1 MQMIQLS
8 DGCWVASDQ
17 IAEVKINA
25 HANSIT
31 VRTKDG
37 IGHSVGAD
45 YGKSV
50 YATADALIAEINAA
64 EAT

>member
-1 MQMIQLS
+1 MKMVQLT

-17 IAEVKINA
+17 IAEVKINDYA
-25 HANSIT
+25 DRIC

-37 IGHSVGAD
+37 IGHSCAAD

-50 YATADALIAEINAA
+50 HATAARLIAEINAA
-64 EAT
+64 EAP

>member
-17 IAEVKINA
+17 IAEIKVNGD
-25 HANSIT
+25 ANRVT

-37 IGHSVGAD
+37 VGHSLDAD
-45 YGKSV
+45 YGKSA
-50 YATADALIAEINAA
+50 YATADKLIAEINAA
-64 EAT
+64 EAP